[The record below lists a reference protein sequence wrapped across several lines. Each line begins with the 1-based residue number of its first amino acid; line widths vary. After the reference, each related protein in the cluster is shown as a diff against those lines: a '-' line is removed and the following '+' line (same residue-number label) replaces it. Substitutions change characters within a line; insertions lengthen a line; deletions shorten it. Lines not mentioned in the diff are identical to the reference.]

1 MPDHD
6 QTQLVELLRPIVSAA
21 VHEAMELTRP
31 VPTCLTPEE
40 QEWVR
45 KAIEAESRKIR
56 FRDAVIE
63 KSLAGL
69 VWAAL
74 LFLGAAVWSYVRT
87 LLHGG
92 Q

>member
-1 MPDHD
+1 MTEPHRHHALVNLIREAVREAV
-6 QTQLVELLRPIVSAA
+6 TQAESNR
-21 VHEAMELTRP
+21 
-31 VPTCLTPEE
+31 CLSEQE

-69 VWAAL
+69 VWAAIV
-74 LFLGAAVWSYVRT
+74 FISVSVWHAVKSSIV
-87 LLHGG
+87 GG